1 MNKAKSMIKPL
12 ISAVMIAL
20 MSQSAFAES
29 LFQAGISQTA
39 YPMQPKSLFSTVRAR
54 TVGDIITVIISEN
67 TVTTNNVNLDI
78 SGSST
83 MTDNFTSKIEKLL
96 RYDRL
101 NMPDM
106 NNFGGS
112 TTTSNKARMSRNLIL
127 TDTMTTQVVQ
137 VLPNGNLVIQGK
149 KLLINSGEKTQII
162 LSGIVDP
169 RFISNAG
176 TIESRNVANLQFAA
190 TGTGTT
196 SRHGSESIINRI
208 FGNLF

>member
-1 MNKAKSMIKPL
+1 M
-12 ISAVMIAL
+12 
-20 MSQSAFAES
+20 
-29 LFQAGISQTA
+29 
-39 YPMQPKSLFSTVRAR
+39 
-54 TVGDIITVIISEN
+54 
-67 TVTTNNVNLDI
+67 TNEFYLQNWLP
-78 SGSST
+78 G
-83 MTDNFTSKIEKLL
+83 
-96 RYDRL
+96 YDRL

-196 SRHGSESIINRI
+196 SRHGSESIINRL

>member
-12 ISAVMIAL
+12 ISVVIIGL
-20 MSQSAFAES
+20 MSQSASAES

-67 TVTTNNVNLDI
+67 TVASNNVNLDI
-78 SGSST
+78 SGNST
-83 MTDNFTSKIEKLL
+83 MKDNFTSTVEKLI

-112 TTTSNKARMSRNLIL
+112 TSTSNKAKMSRNLTL

-149 KLLINSGEKTQII
+149 KLLINAGEKTQII

-169 RFISNAG
+169 RLITNAG
-176 TIESRNVANLQFAA
+176 TIESRNIANLQFAA